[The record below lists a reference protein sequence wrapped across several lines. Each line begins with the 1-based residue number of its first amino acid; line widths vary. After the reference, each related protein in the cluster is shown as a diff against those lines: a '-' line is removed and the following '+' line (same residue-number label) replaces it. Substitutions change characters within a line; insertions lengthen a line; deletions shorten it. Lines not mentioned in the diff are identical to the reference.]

1 MIKKITLTTLLVIS
15 MLFVFAVSK
24 QKVAVDYLSKNQKE
38 LNISSQDIKDLIV
51 LTDYYDEFSNVNR
64 VWFQQTAYGLPL
76 KSGMVAVHII
86 NGKVINYTNSGVF
99 DLKKQAPTPIAK
111 ISAKDAV
118 ARAASYV
125 DITTFGKIELQQKDK
140 NPNLYTFKPVEGW
153 SNDEITAELLFVRDQ
168 QDKVK
173 LGWEI
178 QLHSLDENNFWIID
192 IDANDGSLIN
202 KFDHVIHCS
211 FGFEKYLESHENTK
225 EHHYRIID
233 DATAMPYGANNST
246 EEITANAS

>member
-1 MIKKITLTTLLVIS
+1 M
-15 MLFVFAVSK
+15 
-24 QKVAVDYLSKNQKE
+24 
-38 LNISSQDIKDLIV
+38 
-51 LTDYYDEFSNVNR
+51 
-64 VWFQQTAYGLPL
+64 
-76 KSGMVAVHII
+76 
-86 NGKVINYTNSGVF
+86 
-99 DLKKQAPTPIAK
+99 
-111 ISAKDAV
+111 
-118 ARAASYV
+118 
-125 DITTFGKIELQQKDK
+125 
-140 NPNLYTFKPVEGW
+140 
-153 SNDEITAELLFVRDQ
+153 RDQ

-246 EEITANAS
+246 EEITANASYRVYPFTIESPIYGSRQLLTDPADIIASPYGWHDTNGDINPDYTITRGNNVYAYTDKDGNNSPDANSSPDGGAALNFDYNIDFSTHLNVSENSKAVVTQLFYMNNIMHDIFYKMGFTESNRNFQEKLYRSTRRK